1 MFFSK
6 LSSHPRETCTGRI
19 DTTGTM
25 GAAISACV
33 ASLSPQKQAL
43 DDDDAQSDDE
53 QMNPQNP
60 TATFKVGG
68 GISGE
73 FTAEV
78 FLDRT
83 PLTASNFIDLA
94 QSGFY
99 NGLHFHRVSGPP
111 PSPLLSLLQR

>member
-1 MFFSK
+1 MSE
-6 LSSHPRETCTGRI
+6 LWYGR
-19 DTTGTM
+19 
-25 GAAISACV
+25 
-33 ASLSPQKQAL
+33 L
-43 DDDDAQSDDE
+43 E
-53 QMNPQNP
+53 QIF
-60 TATFKVGG
+60 TY
-68 GISGE
+68 I

>member
-1 MFFSK
+1 
-6 LSSHPRETCTGRI
+6 
-19 DTTGTM
+19 M

-43 DDDDAQSDDE
+43 DDDAQSDDE
-53 QMNPQNP
+53 QVNPQNP

-83 PLTASNFIDLA
+83 PLTASNFIDLRRA
-94 QSGFY
+94 
-99 NGLHFHRVSGPP
+99 VSTTACTSTG
-111 PSPLLSLLQR
+111 